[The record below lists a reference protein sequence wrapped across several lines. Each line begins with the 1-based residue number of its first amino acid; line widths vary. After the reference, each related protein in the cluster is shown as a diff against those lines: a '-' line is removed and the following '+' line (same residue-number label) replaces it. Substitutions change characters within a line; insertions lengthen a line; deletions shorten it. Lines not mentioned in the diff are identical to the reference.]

1 MSLNEHFFESL
12 LTQLPGDFV
21 VFDMDFRY
29 VYVNPKAV
37 QDPEI
42 RKWIIGKTD
51 LEYCEYRN
59 VPIEIAERRR
69 EMLISVLSTKKEV
82 EIEESLIDKEGNTRY
97 YIRRVKPY
105 FDNDGNFTHFLGYG
119 VEITEQKEIRSDLE
133 RNRNF
138 IQQILDASP
147 QLIFIKDAAGNIIQ
161 ANKALVDLI
170 KMDIADLPAKEVSDL
185 YKNESEYDEHIVSD
199 KIVIEEG
206 VMVRVEEKFTTADG
220 EVLFFDS
227 IKIPFP
233 SLDNKVNVLCISTDI
248 TLQKKSREALID
260 NQKLLFDAERLTKA
274 GSYQFDF
281 LKNEIQWSPG
291 LFLIAK
297 RPQELGS
304 PTYDEFLKY
313 VHPDDVDTLNINMS
327 RIIADKQP
335 HDITYR
341 IICSD
346 GEVKF
351 VQTNSQLKFDLNGNL
366 IGLFGSLIDITEQKK
381 SEEELKHAKLI
392 AEESV
397 SMKEKF
403 MANLGHE
410 MRTPLNGVLGMS
422 RLLQKTQLSQTQ
434 KKYINV
440 LNSTAENLLVIINDL
455 LDIAKIESGTLSFDK
470 VTFDINQVA
479 DTAVQIK
486 LLVAEEK
493 GLILKHIIDSNS
505 SIKVIGDPYRI
516 NQVLL
521 NLIGNA
527 IKFTREGEIVVS
539 HSVVKHNDEKI
550 WVQFTVKD
558 SGIGIEENQYS
569 KIFNSFTQ
577 INPHNQNVSE
587 GIGLGLSI
595 VKSIVEQMGG
605 EIKVDSIFGKGSEFS
620 VILPFELSSGEEQE
634 NQDFS
639 ERFKLTSLRVLLA
652 EDNLV
657 NQFITQAMLQD
668 WGFTVDAAENGE
680 DAFILFK
687 NNNYDIVLMDIQMP
701 VLDGLAT
708 TELIRSYDDE
718 KKSRVPIIALTANPS
733 KQFQKKFLNSG
744 MNDVIVKPFKDDLL
758 YKKIVSLCSGNIDLI
773 KVVKRKYPARKKP
786 ATVSSKLYD
795 LSFLEKE
802 IGPNNEFMQRMLE
815 IFIETIPDAVS
826 RMNSHFNQGEMDAVS
841 TLAHKIK
848 PTIDSAGIATLYQT
862 IRNIEKYRELK
873 RTSTQLRNDLIKIE
887 STINTIV
894 DDFKIEIE
902 SIKNNNVS
910 LN

>member
-1 MSLNEHFFESL
+1 MPIKEHFFESL
-12 LTQLPGDFV
+12 LAQLPGDFV
-21 VFDMDFRY
+21 VLDMEFKY

-37 QDPEI
+37 RDPKI
-42 RKWIIGKTD
+42 REWIIGKTD
-51 LEYCEYRN
+51 LEYCAYRN
-59 VPIEIAERRR
+59 VPKEIAQKRRA
-69 EMLISVLSTKKEV
+69 MLTKVLETKSEV
-82 EIEESLIDKEGNTRY
+82 EIEESLKDKEGNLRY

-105 FDNDGNFTHFLGYG
+105 IDSEGNFTHFLGYG
-119 VEITEQKEIRSDLE
+119 VDITEQKEIRSDLE

-147 QLIFIKDAAGNIIQ
+147 QLIFIKDAEGNIIQ

-170 KMDIADLPAKEVSDL
+170 KMDISDLPTKEVSDV
-185 YKNESEYDEHIVSD
+185 YKNESEYNEHVVAD
-199 KIVIEEG
+199 KKVIEEG
-206 VMVRVEEKFTTADG
+206 LMVRVEEKFTTADG

-291 LFLIAK
+291 LFLIVK
-297 RPQELGS
+297 RPQEECS
-304 PTYDEFLKY
+304 PTYEEFLNY
-313 VHPDDVDTLNINMS
+313 VHPDDVDSLNKNMS
-327 RIIADKQP
+327 RIIADKLP
-335 HDITYR
+335 HDIIYR
-341 IICSD
+341 IVCSD
-346 GEVKF
+346 GEVKH
-351 VQTNSQLKFDLNGNL
+351 VQTNSQLKFDSSGNL
-366 IGLFGSLIDITEQKK
+366 VGLFGSLIDITEQKK
-381 SEEELKHAKLI
+381 FEEELKKAKQI

-397 SMKEKF
+397 SVKEKF

-493 GLILKHIIDSNS
+493 GLILKHLIDSTS
-505 SIKVIGDPYRI
+505 SVKVIGDPYRI

-527 IKFTREGEIVVS
+527 IKFTDEGEIIVS
-539 HSVVKHNDEKI
+539 HKIEKRNDKKVWVK
-550 WVQFTVKD
+550 FSVKD
-558 SGIGIEENQYS
+558 TGIGIEEGQYS

-577 INPHNQNVSE
+577 LNPQNQNVSE

-605 EIKVDSIFGKGSEFS
+605 EIKVESVFGKGSEFS
-620 VILPFELSSGEEQE
+620 VILPFELSTGEEQE
-634 NQDFS
+634 KADTS
-639 ERFKLTSLRVLLA
+639 ERLMMTSLRVLLA

-657 NQFITQAMLQD
+657 NQFIVQAMLQD
-668 WGFTVDAAENGE
+668 WGFNVDVAENGE
-680 DAFILFK
+680 EAFALFK
-687 NNNYDIVLMDIQMP
+687 KNNYEIVLMDIQMP

-708 TELIRSYDDE
+708 TELIRNYKDE
-718 KKSRVPIIALTANPS
+718 KKSKVPIIALTANPS
-733 KQFQKKFLNSG
+733 KQFQKKFISVG

-758 YKKIVSLCSGNIDLI
+758 YKKIVTLCSGNVDLI

-786 ATVSSKLYD
+786 EAESSKLYN

-802 IGPNNEFMQRMLE
+802 IGPNSEFMQRMLE
-815 IFIETIPDAVS
+815 IFIETIPDAVN
-826 RMNSHFNQGEMDAVS
+826 RMNGYFVSGDMDAVA

-848 PTIDSAGIATLYQT
+848 PTIDSAGITSLYQT
-862 IRNIEKYRELK
+862 IRDVEKYRESK
-873 RTSTQLRNDLIKIE
+873 RTSTQLKNDLIKIE
-887 STINTIV
+887 TTINAV
-894 DDFKIEIE
+894 VYDFKIEIE
-902 SIKNNNVS
+902 SIKNNNVN

>member
-1 MSLNEHFFESL
+1 MASKEHFFESL

-21 VFDMDFRY
+21 VLDLEFRY

-37 QDPEI
+37 RDPEI

-59 VPIEIAERRR
+59 VPVEIANKRRQ
-69 EMLISVLSTKKEV
+69 MLLDATKEKKGI
-82 EIEESLIDKEGNTRY
+82 EIEEQLIDNEGNVRF
-97 YIRRVKPY
+97 YIRRINPY
-105 FDNDGNFTHFLGYG
+105 FDESGNFTHLLGYG
-119 VEITEQKEIRSDLE
+119 IEITDQKEMR
-133 RNRNF
+133 
-138 IQQILDASP
+138 
-147 QLIFIKDAAGNIIQ
+147 
-161 ANKALVDLI
+161 KAL
-170 KMDIADLPAKEVSDL
+170 
-185 YKNESEYDEHIVSD
+185 
-199 KIVIEEG
+199 EE
-206 VMVRVEEKFTTADG
+206 
-220 EVLFFDS
+220 
-227 IKIPFP
+227 
-233 SLDNKVNVLCISTDI
+233 
-248 TLQKKSREALID
+248 
-260 NQKLLFDAERLTKA
+260 NQKLLYDTERLTKV
-274 GSYQFDF
+274 GGYEFDF
-281 LKNEIQWSPG
+281 IKNKIKWSPG
-291 LFLIAK
+291 LYLIWK
-297 RPQELGS
+297 RPLELGP
-304 PTYDEFLKY
+304 PTFDEFLEY
-313 VHPDDVDTLNINMS
+313 VHPDDLVTIKNNMNK
-327 RIIADKQP
+327 IIEDKMP
-335 HDITYR
+335 YDLSYR
-341 IICSD
+341 IICHD
-346 GEVKF
+346 GEEKI
-351 VQTNSQLKFDLNGNL
+351 VQTNSQLRFDGSGKL
-366 IGLFGSLIDITEQKK
+366 IGLFGSLIDITESKNAEK
-381 SEEELKHAKLI
+381 ELIAAKQI

-397 SMKEKF
+397 SVKEKF

-493 GLILKHIIDSNS
+493 GLLLKHILDSNS

-527 IKFTREGEIVVS
+527 IKFTDEGEIVIS
-539 HSVVKHNDEKI
+539 HAIVKQNDEQV
-550 WVQFTVKD
+550 WVQFKVKD
-558 SGIGIEENQYS
+558 TGIGIQENQIAN
-569 KIFNSFTQ
+569 IFKSFTQ
-577 INPHNQNVSE
+577 INPQNQNVSE

-605 EIKVDSIFGKGSEFS
+605 EIKVESVVGEGSEFS

-634 NQDFS
+634 NQDTS
-639 ERFKLTSLRVLLA
+639 DRFNLTSLRVLLA

-708 TELIRSYDDE
+708 TELIRNYNDE
-718 KKSRVPIIALTANPS
+718 KKSKVPIIALTANPS
-733 KQFQKKFLNSG
+733 KQFQKKFLNVG

-773 KVVKRKYPARKKP
+773 KVVKRKYPVRKKP
-786 ATVSSKLYD
+786 VTVSSKLYD

-826 RMNSHFNQGEMDAVS
+826 RMNTHFANGEMDAVA

-873 RTSTQLRNDLIKIE
+873 RTSTQLKNDLIKIE